1 MTTWLVTGVTGT
13 LGGNAAIHLRDH
25 VDVVGMSRDG
35 GVLPWCPSVVAG
47 DLLDPDSLRRA
58 VDAVQPDV
66 ILHCAALA
74 DHGACEREPD
84 LAEAVNVIGSE
95 VLASASDARFVLI
108 STDAVFSGDTGHYT
122 ESDPVSPTTV
132 YGRTKAEAEQR
143 VLATDDAL
151 VVRTNFF
158 GWSPSGTRS
167 ILEFFVREL
176 AQGHQV
182 PGFTNYTVTSTYVG
196 DLLPRIEALVDGAH
210 SGIVHVAS
218 SDARSKFE
226 FGCLV
231 ADVFGFD
238 RDLIEPALSPIP
250 HRDLSL
256 DCARVEELL
265 GEAVP
270 TQRAGIVRAS
280 RLGSP
285 F

>member
-1 MTTWLVTGVTGT
+1 MTTWLVTGVTGF
-13 LGGNAAIHLRDH
+13 LGASAVVYLRDH
-25 VDVVGMSRDG
+25 VDVVGLSRDG
-35 GVLPWCPSVVAG
+35 GALPWCPSVVAG

-74 DHGACEREPD
+74 DHGACEREPE
-84 LAEAVNVIGSE
+84 LAEAINVVGSE
-95 VLASASDARFVLI
+95 VLASTSDARFVLI
-108 STDAVFSGDTGHYT
+108 STDAVFSGETGNYN

-143 VLATDDAL
+143 VRALGAAL

-176 AQGHQV
+176 AQGHRV
-182 PGFTNYTVTSTYVG
+182 PGFTNYTVTSTYVE
-196 DLLPRIEALVDGAH
+196 DLIVRIEALVTGGH
-210 SGIVHVAS
+210 SGIVHMAS
-218 SDARSKFE
+218 SDAQSKFE
-226 FGCLV
+226 FGCAV

-238 RDLIEPALSPIP
+238 QELIEPALSPIP

-256 DCARVEELL
+256 DCARVETLL
-265 GEAVP
+265 GKAVP
-270 TQRAGIVRAS
+270 TQRAGIERAA
-280 RLGSP
+280 RKGSP

>member
-13 LGGNAAIHLRDH
+13 LGGNAAIHLRGH
-25 VDVVGMSRDG
+25 VDVVGLARDG
-35 GVLPWCPSVVAG
+35 RALPWCPSVIAG

-74 DHGACEREPD
+74 DHGACERDPEI
-84 LAEAVNVIGSE
+84 AEAVNVVGSE
-95 VLASASDARFVLI
+95 VLASTGSGRFVLI
-108 STDAVFSGDTGHYT
+108 STDAVFSGDSGDYQET
-122 ESDPVSPTTV
+122 DPVSPTTV
-132 YGRTKAEAEQR
+132 YGRTKVEAEQR
-143 VLATDDAL
+143 VLATDAAL

-176 AQGHQV
+176 SQGNRV
-182 PGFTNYTVTSTYVG
+182 PGFTNYTVTSTFVG
-196 DLLPRIEALVDGAH
+196 DLLPRIQGLVEGGH

-218 SDARSKFE
+218 SDAQSKYE

-238 RDLIEPALSPIP
+238 AGLIEPSLSPIAN
-250 HRDLSL
+250 RDLSL
-256 DCARVEELL
+256 NCDRVESLL
-265 GEAVP
+265 GQSVP
-270 TQRAGIVRAS
+270 TQRAGIERA
-280 RLGSP
+280 RQEGSP